1 MVVQDGDPLLARP
14 LLYVYILLKNPSVDR
29 KTKLFL
35 WAVGSAFANKCFTHC
50 PFFFYLKQA
59 NVWDEWANL
68 RAGLGGIEKCQQCSR
83 ASRYR
88 IFIGSALVH
97 TLRLSCASVWG
108 EPSWWHI
115 CFRHREAHS
124 CLFSPLTSQMMLM
137 LKQPDGL
144 ASFARNQKP
153 RDPDSKWLKK
163 WGKEV
168 KIKKCTKWIG
178 FQLLLLLLWLLA
190 PNTLTESLFRSVFWF
205 FVFYGIGFAWDV
217 YCKLCKAG
225 LKEDEHFH

>member
-1 MVVQDGDPLLARP
+1 MYIYCKRTPLWIGKP
-14 LLYVYILLKNPSVDR
+14 N
-29 KTKLFL
+29 FL
-35 WAVGSAFANKCFTHC
+35 WAVGSAFANKCCHILHTVH
-50 PFFFYLKQA
+50 FFFNLKQA

-88 IFIGSALVH
+88 IFIGSALAH
-97 TLRLSCASVWG
+97 TLRLSCASARG

-168 KIKKCTKWIG
+168 KVKKCTKLIG
-178 FQLLLLLLWLLA
+178 SICCCCCCWPQTLWLNRCSDQRFDLI
-190 PNTLTESLFRSVFWF
+190 WF

-225 LKEDEHFH
+225 LKEDEHFHE